1 MKLKS
6 IIVEDELG
14 AQKTLLGLI
23 QLYCP
28 VFEVVAQSTNLVEA
42 KEHIE
47 KYQPDVVLLDMEVK
61 GQSGLNLLDQFDS
74 FPFEVII
81 TTAYARFALPS
92 YDYDVADFLMK
103 PISPSHL
110 KRAVGRVLE
119 RYFLKNQE
127 NVAEPP
133 VLVALPL
140 SHDWKN
146 VEINA
151 IVRLAGSRNYTWIY
165 FTDRPAI
172 LVSKTM
178 AVLEKLLEH
187 HGFLRIHH
195 SHLVNKVHINHWHK
209 RKNQIE
215 LKDGD
220 CLPVSRAK
228 REIVETWFSTGKG
241 SEDKSMPMDNSNMP
255 MDN

>member
-1 MKLKS
+1 MRLKS

-23 QLYCP
+23 LLYCP
-28 VFEVVAQSTNLVEA
+28 VLEVVAQSTNLVEA

-74 FPFEVII
+74 LPFEVII
-81 TTAYARFALPS
+81 TTAFARFALPS

-127 NVAEPP
+127 NIAQPP

-140 SHDWKN
+140 SHEWKN
-146 VEINA
+146 VETNV
-151 IVRLAGSRNYTWIY
+151 IVHLSGSRNYTWIH
-165 FTDRPAI
+165 FSDRPAF

-178 AVLEKLLEH
+178 AVLEKLLEPY
-187 HGFLRIHH
+187 GFLRIHH
-195 SHLVNKVHINHWHK
+195 SHLVNPQHIHHWHK
-209 RKNQIE
+209 TKNQIE
-215 LKDGD
+215 LKDGQI
-220 CLPVSRAK
+220 LPVSRAK
-228 REIVETWFSTGKG
+228 REIVADWFTST
-241 SEDKSMPMDNSNMP
+241 
-255 MDN
+255 